1 MNICADMIDS
11 HNDIA
16 ILVEAARL
24 YYQHDLSQAEIA
36 RKMGVSRPSISRLLQ
51 RAREEGIVRIE
62 VRDPLEKGTRQ
73 ETELQSKFGLKKV
86 IIVPA
91 DPQPQVRKHRLGQA
105 AVTFLESLATDNLV
119 LGVSW
124 GTTMQEIA
132 RQLSPKEYKNMVV
145 VQLNGGVSKAAYDT
159 HASEIAQVVGEKYN
173 ATPYLLPL
181 PAIVDSQ
188 QLKQA
193 IVSDKNIA
201 RTLNLA
207 RQATVA
213 LYTIGLFSA
222 QSLLVK
228 ADYFDATEVAK
239 LLDNGAVGDI
249 CSRIINGDGQI
260 CSASLDERTIGINL
274 DDLAAKPYAVAIA
287 GGEEKLPAIRAAL
300 NGQRMNCLI
309 TDDAVAA
316 ELLRG

>member
-91 DPQPQVRKHRLGQA
+91 DPQPLKRKHRLGQA

-132 RQLSPKEYKNMVV
+132 RQLSPKEYKNMV
-145 VQLNGGVSKAAYDT
+145 
-159 HASEIAQVVGEKYN
+159 
-173 ATPYLLPL
+173 
-181 PAIVDSQ
+181 
-188 QLKQA
+188 
-193 IVSDKNIA
+193 
-201 RTLNLA
+201 
-207 RQATVA
+207 
-213 LYTIGLFSA
+213 
-222 QSLLVK
+222 
-228 ADYFDATEVAK
+228 
-239 LLDNGAVGDI
+239 
-249 CSRIINGDGQI
+249 
-260 CSASLDERTIGINL
+260 
-274 DDLAAKPYAVAIA
+274 
-287 GGEEKLPAIRAAL
+287 
-300 NGQRMNCLI
+300 
-309 TDDAVAA
+309 
-316 ELLRG
+316 